1 MRWIR
6 HAARL
11 FLCVTALTL
20 LATDAVP
27 GGGRVYPTPQAVEPL
42 APGAPV
48 PSARVETV
56 GGEAV
61 DLVEVVRNH
70 GALLVF
76 YRGGW

>member
-1 MRWIR
+1 MRLVQ

-11 FLCVTALTL
+11 SLWAIAVLL
-20 LATDAVP
+20 LATEAIQAGD
-27 GGGRVYPTPQAVEPL
+27 RVYPTPDAVEPL
-42 APGAPV
+42 APGTRV

-56 GGEAV
+56 RGDPV
-61 DLVEVVRNH
+61 DLVEVVRNR